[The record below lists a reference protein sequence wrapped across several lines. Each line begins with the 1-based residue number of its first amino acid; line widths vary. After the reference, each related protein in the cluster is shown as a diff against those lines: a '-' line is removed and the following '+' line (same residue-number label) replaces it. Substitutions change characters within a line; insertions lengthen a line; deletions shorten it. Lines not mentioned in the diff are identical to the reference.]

1 MEQSN
6 YKINKNISIEF
17 LYTDSGEHRG
27 PMREAVISSDKKKKK
42 KKKKSLFPMWEL
54 INMWEIGKT
63 RLLQY
68 VVVKVWQI
76 SIKIYRDM
84 EGC

>member
-42 KKKKSLFPMWEL
+42 KKKK
-54 INMWEIGKT
+54 
-63 RLLQY
+63 
-68 VVVKVWQI
+68 KVTV
-76 SIKIYRDM
+76 SNVRVN
-84 EGC
+84 